1 MGKYE
6 DLTGQR
12 FGKLTVLYRAKEDHI
27 KPSGEHR
34 IKWHCKCDC
43 GNECDVRAEFLK
55 NRHTRSCGCQ
65 HGKRQKRPP
74 NEYIDK
80 GDYYIL
86 VVNGGLN
93 VLIDSDDYEKCKQYQ
108 WYLARDGRYFVSCVG
123 RTTIYLH
130 RFIYGNIPEG
140 YVVDHINGDLLDNR
154 KSNLRLC
161 THEENMRN
169 SSPRNGKY
177 PGVNKTKYGT
187 WMTTLKVNQKYVLQ
201 KTFKTEEEAIQARI
215 EAEEKYYGEYGYYN
229 SRIKNKEENN
239 LWEENLD
246 IATPSQKT
254 LQTI

>member
-1 MGKYE
+1 MGNYE

-65 HGKRQKRPP
+65 HGKGQKRLP

-86 VVNGGLN
+86 VVDGGLN
-93 VLIDSDDYEKCKQYQ
+93 VLIDSDDYEKCKEHH
-108 WYLARDGRYFVSCVG
+108 WYLIHGRYFVSRVG

-177 PGVNKTKYGT
+177 PGVNKTKSGT
-187 WMTTLKVNQKYVLQ
+187 WIATLKVNQKYVLR
-201 KTFKTEEEAIQARI
+201 KIFKTEEEAIQARI

-239 LWEENLD
+239 LWEESMG
-246 IATPSQKT
+246 IATQYQRTSPT
-254 LQTI
+254 T

>member
-12 FGKLTVLYRAKEDHI
+12 FGKLTVLCRAKEDKI
-27 KPSGEHR
+27 KPSGERR

-55 NRHTRSCGCQ
+55 NHHTRSCGCQ
-65 HGKRQKRPP
+65 RGKRQKRLP

-80 GDYYIL
+80 GDFYIL
-86 VVNGGLN
+86 VIDGGLN

-108 WYLARDGRYFVSCVG
+108 WRLARDGRYFICG
-123 RTTIYLH
+123 KLYLH
-130 RFIYGNIPEG
+130 RFVYGEVPEG

-177 PGVNKTKYGT
+177 PGVNKTKSGT
-187 WMTTLKVNQKYVLQ
+187 WSARLKVKQKVVFE
-201 KTFKTEEEAIQARI
+201 KRFKTEEEAIQARI

-239 LWEENLD
+239 LWEESMD
-246 IATPSQKT
+246 IATQYQRTSPT
-254 LQTI
+254 T